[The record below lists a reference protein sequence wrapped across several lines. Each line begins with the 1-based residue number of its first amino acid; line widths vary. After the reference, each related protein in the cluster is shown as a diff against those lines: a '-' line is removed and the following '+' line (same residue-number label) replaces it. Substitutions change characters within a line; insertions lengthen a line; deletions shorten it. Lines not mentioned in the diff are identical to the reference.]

1 MKLFL
6 VETKE
11 EDKSHLNTAL
21 TVCILWLGRK
31 TNNKKKNQQNSP
43 ESWGEGEIITEKGI

>member
-1 MKLFL
+1 MKLVL

-11 EDKSHLNTAL
+11 DDKKHLNTAL
-21 TVCILWLGRK
+21 TVCILWLGSK
-31 TNNKKKNQQNSP
+31 IIKKNQQNSP